1 MPPAVSSLLACARR
15 LPSRGSAGQPIP
27 AAPCLAPLA
36 CTEQVAPDRPTAIQL
51 GVPLARRGARRAALV
66 SAHLL
71 ALRPLI
77 VFPFL
82 HRSSRDRGPRCLA
95 VKARRAVSSASACG
109 PHQPC
114 ASSLTAR
121 PRGPGF
127 SRAMNSGKTAANRDR
142 PRSMRRINESHNGLR
157 IWESGELSEPQERAY
172 AKTQAMR

>member
-66 SAHLL
+66 SAHPL
-71 ALRPLI
+71 AIGRCSS
-77 VFPFL
+77 FPKFIAF
-82 HRSSRDRGPRCLA
+82 SRDRSPRCLA
-95 VKARRAVSSASACG
+95 VKARRAESSLRCG

-114 ASSLTAR
+114 ASPLTASPSLAR
-121 PRGPGF
+121 FFAGDELRKDG
-127 SRAMNSGKTAANRDR
+127 GKQDR
-142 PRSMRRINESHNGLR
+142 PRSLRRTNRSHNGLR
-157 IWESGELSEPQERAY
+157 ILESGQL
-172 AKTQAMR
+172 